1 MVMDMNMDV
10 ETDMET
16 DTNMDMDNWNGY
28 YTKTKGFARIMILTK
43 K

>member
-1 MVMDMNMDV
+1 MYVNIGIK
-10 ETDMET
+10 TDMET
-16 DTNMDMDNWNGY
+16 DTNMDMDTLNGY